1 MKLDLSMI
9 LLQGITFIQYTF
21 FSFLNFF
28 FFYFFYFFLFFS
40 IIFFLGGG
48 GSVCLFILVL
58 LEVDCL
64 EYKSIGNIT
73 QDKTK

>member
-21 FSFLNFF
+21 FYFFTFLFF
-28 FFYFFYFFLFFS
+28 FFYFFYFFFFG
-40 IIFFLGGG
+40 GGG
-48 GSVCLFILVL
+48 GSACLFVLVL
-58 LEVDCL
+58 QEVDCL
-64 EYKSIGNIT
+64 EYESIGNIT